1 MLYNPG
7 QELKVPL
14 RYYVATYVH
23 FPELLHFSFPTYS
36 DVFRRDA
43 TRWSIWI
50 YLRLPRF
57 SILLAKRVTKV
68 TIEIWHIGLWSRVW
82 EAIQERI
89 IDDVVHILHRNGSS
103 NHSTLIYLH
112 DFASKI
118 LYGFICKIVSIIHE
132 KKEKKTNEGVFSF
145 SFWNFQLA
153 KKKYC
158 CCLFLPW
165 CHILYR
171 SIVVKTSTQKSCK
184 SRRSSCRH
192 KGGWW

>member
-82 EAIQERI
+82 EVIQERI
-89 IDDVVHILHRNGSS
+89 IDEVVHILHRNGSS

-112 DFASKI
+112 DFAQKI
-118 LYGFICKIVSIIHE
+118 LYGFIYKIVKHYPR
-132 KKEKKTNEGVFSF
+132 KARKKTNERVFSF

-153 KKKYC
+153 KK
-158 CCLFLPW
+158 
-165 CHILYR
+165 
-171 SIVVKTSTQKSCK
+171 STAAASFCPGAIFCTVQ
-184 SRRSSCRH
+184 
-192 KGGWW
+192 

>member
-1 MLYNPG
+1 MR
-7 QELKVPL
+7 EV
-14 RYYVATYVH
+14 
-23 FPELLHFSFPTYS
+23 
-36 DVFRRDA
+36 
-43 TRWSIWI
+43 
-50 YLRLPRF
+50 
-57 SILLAKRVTKV
+57 
-68 TIEIWHIGLWSRVW
+68 
-82 EAIQERI
+82 IQERI

-132 KKEKKTNEGVFSF
+132 KKERKKKDKRGSFLFFFLEFSTC
-145 SFWNFQLA
+145 

-192 KGGWW
+192 KGG

>member
-68 TIEIWHIGLWSRVW
+68 TIEIWHIGLSSRVW
-82 EAIQERI
+82 EVIQERI
-89 IDDVVHILHRNGSS
+89 IEDVVHILHRNGSS

-132 KKEKKTNEGVFSF
+132 KKEKKRQTREFS
-145 SFWNFQLA
+145 
-153 KKKYC
+153 
-158 CCLFLPW
+158 LFLSGIFNLQKKVLLLPLFAVVPYFVPFNSRENF
-165 CHILYR
+165 HPKILQ
-171 SIVVKTSTQKSCK
+171 ITKKQLST
-184 SRRSSCRH
+184 
-192 KGGWW
+192 